1 MKKIDI
7 DTWNRKKTY
16 LWFSSFSN
24 PTYSLSAKI
33 DITELMRV
41 KAKYNRSFYED
52 MLYLTIKGLNDIPA
66 LRQRVV
72 GGEIV
77 EYDVIDPSYTV
88 ALKDGLF
95 DICRTKWNDNPTEF
109 CSAVRRDIEKAV
121 LAGGNKEFGDKN
133 VDVYYFTC
141 LPWINFE
148 TMTNPIPDDVE
159 TLSIPRICWGKYV
172 MSGGRYYLS
181 LSIQVNH
188 ALVDG
193 RPLCDA
199 FSEIQDRINNCEEL
213 LNLKKI

>member
-7 DTWNRKKTY
+7 DSWARKKSY
-16 LWFSSFSN
+16 LWFSKFSN

-41 KAKYNRSFYED
+41 KNKYSRPFYED
-52 MLYLTIKGLNDIPA
+52 MLYLTVKALNDVPA
-66 LRQRVV
+66 MRQRVV
-72 GGEIV
+72 GGEII

-95 DICRTKWNDNPTEF
+95 DICRTKWNDNPEKF
-109 CSAVRRDIEKAV
+109 CAAVRRDIDNTV
-121 LAGGNKEFGDKN
+121 LAGGNKEFGDEN

-141 LPWINFE
+141 LPWIDFE

-172 MSGGRYYLS
+172 EKDGKYYLS
-181 LSIQVNH
+181 MSIQVSH

-199 FSEIQDRINNCEEL
+199 FAAIQNRVDNCEEL
-213 LNLKKI
+213 LNLK